1 MKGFVDAEVTFK
13 MTFGD
18 DDSQTILHGF
28 IPCVKGAK
36 IVLEYRK
43 DCKTK
48 KDMFFKYD
56 SARLSP
62 CLGVTLPRFPPDGF
76 P

>member
-36 IVLEYRK
+36 IVLEYLGKTVKRK
-43 DCKTK
+43 R
-48 KDMFFKYD
+48 YV
-56 SARLSP
+56 LQ
-62 CLGVTLPRFPPDGF
+62 V
-76 P
+76 

>member
-28 IPCVKGAK
+28 IPCVKGSK
-36 IVLEYRK
+36 IVLRK

-48 KDMFFKYD
+48 KICSSSM
-56 SARLSP
+56 SVLASP
-62 CLGVTLPRFPPDGF
+62 HAWV
-76 P
+76 